1 QSVTTLSKAV
11 TDLVHTETDAHIQ
24 SALLAVLSKPDEYV
38 CHSSK
43 PNGYD
48 LGITH
53 STRIIFPE
61 NLRINGISS
70 FKPKF
75 YCHVNALFRSSEASE
90 DEKYYYLGQYKG
102 SYQFSKWL
110 SLLDPHF
117 FLKNDRGIY
126 SVFTSGRFY
135 PCSSKKQ
142 PDYNGLVK
150 VDSRHATTFSVD
162 KTNTTSLIWPH
173 YYMAQH
179 GESKA
184 DLILKW
190 RDYVI
195 FSDEVLYHATHHSSN
210 NHFFIIDQKMQLKA
224 TPNSSPINSVGD
236 FDIQPNFWSF
246 KVDIQRQHWKQ
257 FVDEFFPKEI
267 PFTLIPSLNLKKDIV
282 KKIGD
287 LYSLTLTTRHGRKDN
302 EVLDGIPKYEI
313 AAQGYIRTQFH
324 PEIPF
329 LEDNVEFLFTTS
341 AGNVHDFEITFDKS
355 ENKCYGEGERN
366 ELDPV
371 LKKLSNRVIF
381 MEELPYGVHDEK
393 PRPFEGGFPCN
404 GGGFRL
410 NSIKFEYQRGF
421 PVRSLYHITVGWTH
435 KMLLHEKKYYM
446 KFHDFWNTIF
456 N

>member
-1 QSVTTLSKAV
+1 RPVTTLSKAV

-24 SALLAVLSKPDEYV
+24 SALKAVLSKPDEYV

-70 FKPKF
+70 FKPKI
-75 YCHVNALFRSSEASE
+75 YCHLNGLFRSSG

-102 SYQFSKWL
+102 SYQVSKWL

-117 FLKNDRGIY
+117 FFKNAHGIY

-142 PDYNGLVK
+142 PDYNGLVN
-150 VDSRHATTFSVD
+150 VGSRNAKRFAVE
-162 KTNTTSLIWPH
+162 KNNMLSLIWPH

-184 DLILKW
+184 DLILRW

-195 FSDEVLYHATHHSSN
+195 FSDEVLYYATQHSSN
-210 NHFFIIDQKMQLKA
+210 NHFFIIDQKMKLKA
-224 TPNSSPINSVGD
+224 TPTSTPINAKGD

-246 KVDIQRQHWKQ
+246 KVHIQRKHWTR
-257 FVDEFFPKEI
+257 FVDEFFPKTI
-267 PFTLIPSLNLKKDIV
+267 PFTLIPSLCLKKDIV
-282 KKIGD
+282 SKIGD
-287 LYSLTLTTRHGRKDN
+287 LESLTLTTKHGRKDN

-324 PEIPF
+324 PDPL
-329 LEDNVEFLFTTS
+329 LEDSVHFSFTTS

-355 ENKCYGEGERN
+355 ENKCYGEGEKD
-366 ELDPV
+366 EFDAV
-371 LKKLSNRVIF
+371 LKKLSNEAIF
-381 MEELPYGVHDEK
+381 LQGLPYNVRDEK
-393 PRPFEGGFPCN
+393 PRPYEGSFPCN
-404 GGGFRL
+404 SGFRL

-421 PVRSLYHITVGWTH
+421 PVRSLYHITVSWTDDN
-435 KMLLHEKKYYM
+435 KQLHEKKLYM
-446 KFHDFWNTIF
+446 KFHDFWNTISD
-456 N
+456 